1 MQIYCQITVYTR
13 IYKSAMKGGKDNLRT
28 FSLQRK
34 METVSNTLIGS
45 NMLTLSIIL
54 TKASNI
60 SKFNLEVWRLGKE
73 KKFKKSRKDLF

>member
-1 MQIYCQITVYTR
+1 
-13 IYKSAMKGGKDNLRT
+13 MKGGKDNLST
-28 FSLQRK
+28 FFLQRK

-60 SKFNLEVWRLGKE
+60 SKCNLEVWRLVLERKRNKNNLE
-73 KKFKKSRKDLF
+73 KIFSRHHE

>member
-1 MQIYCQITVYTR
+1 MQVYCQRIVYTR
-13 IYKSAMKGGKDNLRT
+13 IYKSAMKEGKDNLST

-60 SKFNLEVWRLGKE
+60 SKCNLEVWRLV
-73 KKFKKSRKDLF
+73 L

>member
-1 MQIYCQITVYTR
+1 
-13 IYKSAMKGGKDNLRT
+13 MKGGKDNLRT

-45 NMLTLSIIL
+45 NMLTLSVIL

-73 KKFKKSRKDLF
+73 KKF

>member
-34 METVSNTLIGS
+34 METVS
-45 NMLTLSIIL
+45 
-54 TKASNI
+54 
-60 SKFNLEVWRLGKE
+60 
-73 KKFKKSRKDLF
+73 